1 MPAYESIVIGAG
13 IIGASAALH
22 LAAHGPTLLIERFEF
37 LHERGSSHGGS
48 RIFRHAYEDEGHVRL
63 ARAADKAWRQIEERT
78 GERLLVRT
86 GGLDILKVGSP
97 IATDIA
103 SALTAAGSPFEVLS
117 GQETRNRFPAFQL
130 ADDDQ
135 AVYQP
140 DAGITPAT
148 RAVATLLRATA
159 AMGATLRERETVTG
173 VSAVNGGV
181 EVTTDKD
188 TYSAARVVVAGG
200 PWLGQVLPE
209 LGLELRVIKQQVLYL
224 RIKDGAR
231 EFAPYRMPVFID
243 RRVGEIY
250 GMAAFELPHAIKV
263 GDHAAA
269 IPTDPDTRGFDLEQ
283 ELAERTAA
291 TTKAL
296 MPNLT
301 GEIVS
306 GITCLYTKTRDERFI
321 IDSHPEHPQIVV
333 AGGGSGHAFKF
344 GPVLGEAAAG
354 LALGTGSPHDIS
366 QFTLA
371 RFKGAA

>member
-37 LHERGSSHGGS
+37 LHERGSSQGGS
-48 RIFRHAYEDEGHVRL
+48 RIFRHAYEDEKHVRL
-63 ARAADKAWRQIEERT
+63 ARAADKAWRQLEERT

-103 SALTAAGSPFEVLS
+103 AALSAAGSPFEVLS
-117 GQETRNRFPAFQL
+117 GSETTSRFPAFQL
-130 ADDDQ
+130 GDDDQ

-148 RAVATLLRATA
+148 RAVATLLRAAA

-173 VSAVNGGV
+173 VRAVTGGV
-181 EVTTDKD
+181 EVTTDKA
-188 TYSAARVVVAGG
+188 THSAARVVVAGG
-200 PWLGQVLPE
+200 PWLGRVLPE
-209 LGLELRVIKQQVLYL
+209 LGLALRVIKQQVLYL
-224 RIKDGAR
+224 RISDGAR

-269 IPTDPDTRGFDLEQ
+269 IPTDPDTRGFELEK

-291 TTKAL
+291 ATKAL

-306 GITCLYTKTRDERFI
+306 GVTCLYTKTPDERFI
-321 IDSHPEHPQIVV
+321 IDSHPEFEQIVV

-366 QFTLA
+366 QFSLE
-371 RFKGAA
+371 RFEGAA

>member
-48 RIFRHAYEDEGHVRL
+48 RIFRHAYEDEGQVRL
-63 ARAADKAWRQIEERT
+63 ARAADEAWRQIEERT

-173 VSAVNGGV
+173 VRAVNGGV

-200 PWLGQVLPE
+200 PWLGQVLPD
-209 LGLELRVIKQQVLYL
+209 LGLALRVIKQQVLYL

-366 QFTLA
+366 RFTLA
-371 RFKGAA
+371 RLKGAA